1 MSRSFD
7 LRRLKQRDWA
17 IIFIVVSLLAAVAW
31 YFYLYSP
38 TQDRIAQLESDIT
51 RLDAD
56 IRRGEDARRN
66 LPNLR
71 LAVAELEADRREFLS
86 QLPRESDIA
95 GLIDSLR
102 ASALDSDVVMQSFG
116 QGSAQEQV
124 QDVRSIGFNI
134 TTEGTYSQT
143 MDYLARLET
152 MQRFAKV
159 GQVSLNLEDNAS
171 TDPLLNAAFSFT
183 VYVYT
188 GSDPGEQ

>member
-1 MSRSFD
+1 MTKSFS

-17 IIFIVVSLLAAVAW
+17 IVCIVLSIVAAVLW
-31 YFYLYSP
+31 YFYMYGP
-38 TQDRIAQLESDIT
+38 TQERITQLESDIT

-71 LAVAELEADRREFLS
+71 LAVAELEADRRDFLS

-102 ASALDSDVVMQSFG
+102 ANAQQSDVVIRSFS
-116 QGSAQEQV
+116 QGSAQESI
-124 QDVRSIGFNI
+124 QDIRPIGFTI
-134 TTEGTYSQT
+134 DTQGTYGET
-143 MDYLARLET
+143 MDYLSRLEA
-152 MQRFAKV
+152 MRRFAKI
-159 GQVSLNLEDNAS
+159 GRLSLDIEDNTS
-171 TDPLLNAAFSFT
+171 SDPNLNASFAFT
-183 VYVYT
+183 VYVFT

>member
-1 MSRSFD
+1 VSRSFS
-7 LRRLKQRDWA
+7 LSKLKQRDWA
-17 IIFIVVSLLAAVAW
+17 IICIVLSLVAAVVW
-31 YFYLYSP
+31 YFYMYSP

-66 LPNLR
+66 LPTLR
-71 LAVAELEADRREFLS
+71 LAVAELEADRRDFLT

-102 ASALDSDVVMQSFG
+102 ANAQESDVVVRSFS
-116 QGSAQEQV
+116 QGSAQESI
-124 QDVRSIGFNI
+124 QDVRPIGFSI
-134 TTEGTYSQT
+134 DTQGTYAET
-143 MDYLARLET
+143 MDYLARLEA
-152 MQRFAKV
+152 MRRFAKV
-159 GQVSLNLEDNAS
+159 GRVSLDIEDNS
-171 TDPLLNAAFSFT
+171 SSDPNLNASFAFT

>member
-134 TTEGTYSQT
+134 ATEGTYSQT

>member
-1 MSRSFD
+1 VSRSFD

>member
-1 MSRSFD
+1 MSRSFS
-7 LRRLKQRDWA
+7 LSKLKQRDWA
-17 IIFIVVSLLAAVAW
+17 IICIVLSLVAAVVW
-31 YFYLYSP
+31 YFYMYSP

-66 LPNLR
+66 LPTLR
-71 LAVAELEADRREFLS
+71 LAVAELEADRRDFLT

-102 ASALDSDVVMQSFG
+102 ANAQESDVVVRSFS
-116 QGSAQEQV
+116 QGSAQESI
-124 QDVRSIGFNI
+124 QDVRPIGFSI
-134 TTEGTYSQT
+134 DTQGTYAET
-143 MDYLARLET
+143 MDYLARLEA
-152 MQRFAKV
+152 MRRFAKV
-159 GQVSLNLEDNAS
+159 GRVSLDIEDNS
-171 TDPLLNAAFSFT
+171 SSDPNLNASFAFT

>member
-1 MSRSFD
+1 VSRSFS
-7 LRRLKQRDWA
+7 LSKLKQRDWA
-17 IIFIVVSLLAAVAW
+17 IICIVLSLVAAVVW
-31 YFYLYSP
+31 YFYMYSP

-66 LPNLR
+66 LPTLR
-71 LAVAELEADRREFLS
+71 LAVAELEADRRDFLA

-102 ASALDSDVVMQSFG
+102 ANAQESDVVVRSFS
-116 QGSAQEQV
+116 QGSAQESI
-124 QDVRSIGFNI
+124 QDVRPIGFSI
-134 TTEGTYSQT
+134 DTQGTYAET
-143 MDYLARLET
+143 MDYLARLEA
-152 MQRFAKV
+152 MRRFAKV
-159 GQVSLNLEDNAS
+159 GRVSLDIEDNSSSDPNRYAS
-171 TDPLLNAAFSFT
+171 FAVT

>member
-71 LAVAELEADRREFLS
+71 LAVAELEADRRELLS

>member
-1 MSRSFD
+1 MTRSFD
-7 LRRLKQRDWA
+7 LKRLKQRDWA
-17 IIFIVVSLLAAVAW
+17 IIFIVLSVLAAVVW

-38 TQDRIAQLESDIT
+38 TQDRISQLESDIT

-71 LAVAELEADRREFLS
+71 LAVAELESDRREFLS

-102 ASALDSDVVMQSFG
+102 ASALDSDVVIQSFG

-134 TTEGTYSQT
+134 STGGTYGQT
-143 MDYLARLET
+143 MDYLTRLET
-152 MQRFAKV
+152 MRRFAKV
-159 GQVSLNLEDNAS
+159 GQVSLNIEDNTSA
-171 TDPLLNAAFSFT
+171 DPLLNAAFSFT

>member
-1 MSRSFD
+1 MSRSFS
-7 LRRLKQRDWA
+7 LSKLKQRDWA
-17 IIFIVVSLLAAVAW
+17 IICIVLSLVAAVVW
-31 YFYLYSP
+31 YFYMYSP

-66 LPNLR
+66 LPTLR
-71 LAVAELEADRREFLS
+71 LAVAELEADRRDFLA

-102 ASALDSDVVMQSFG
+102 ANAQESDVVVRSFS
-116 QGSAQEQV
+116 QGSAQESI
-124 QDVRSIGFNI
+124 QDVRPIGFSI
-134 TTEGTYSQT
+134 DTQGTYAET
-143 MDYLARLET
+143 MDYLARLEA
-152 MQRFAKV
+152 MRRFAKV
-159 GQVSLNLEDNAS
+159 GRVSLDIEDNS
-171 TDPLLNAAFSFT
+171 SSDPNLNASFAFT